1 MNMTLRS
8 GASVALAACSLVL
21 AACDMPRAEIDLG
34 SVTGRDAPVPPASTV
49 AELVHRGDPARGIP
63 PCTACH
69 GQSGE
74 GSMTAGFPRLAA
86 QPAYYLTHQLDAFAS
101 GSRRDPAM
109 TPIAEKLDGRERRAL
124 GAWFAAEN
132 APTLAAPLPMPASR
146 GEALALRGDAERG
159 IPACSACHGWNG
171 AGNAPRV
178 PYLAGQNAL
187 YLRQTMEDWATGE
200 RDSDPRRQ
208 MPAIARAMAEGDAE
222 AVAQYFSRLV
232 PPGPVNGPGAAGNDA
247 DPYTLR

>member
-1 MNMTLRS
+1 MNTAHPAAFVS
-8 GASVALAACSLVL
+8 LAALLVLL
-21 AACDMPRAEIDLG
+21 AACDMPRSELDLD
-34 SVTGRDAPVPPASTV
+34 SVTGNDSPARPVST
-49 AELVHRGDPARGIP
+49 AAALVHEGDPARGIP

-69 GQSGE
+69 GRSGE

-124 GAWFAAEN
+124 GAWFAAET

-178 PYLAGQNAL
+178 PYLAGQNEI

-208 MPAIARAMAEGDAE
+208 MPAIARALAEGDAD

-232 PPGPVNGPGAAGNDA
+232 PPGPVNA
-247 DPYTLR
+247 DPHTPR